1 MPSLG
6 KVFGGWKFLLKWL
19 FLLGQ
24 ARGKIL
30 TLDNLRRNIYIVN
43 RCCMCKN
50 SWESVGHLLL
60 HCSYAY
66 NLWTFVFS
74 LFGVSWVMLK
84 QVVDLL
90 ACWNRGVGGRCW
102 AAVIWEQFPNASCEL
117 FCENRILKTFNGEEH
132 SIIELKRFFLLTI
145 WLDECNEQSL
155 YPLLLGIFRFLIF
168 YLMKC
173 SSKFKINT
181 VIPITKEIQ
190 RSVGYY
196 RRYLDILSEA
206 WTKWF

>member
-60 HCSYAY
+60 CCSYAY
-66 NLWTFVFS
+66 NLWRFVFS

-102 AAVIWEQFPNASCEL
+102 AAVIRELSMARNIPSLNWNGFSYLLFDWMSAMSSPYIPSFWE
-117 FCENRILKTFNGEEH
+117 
-132 SIIELKRFFLLTI
+132 FLDL
-145 WLDECNEQSL
+145 
-155 YPLLLGIFRFLIF
+155 
-168 YLMKC
+168 C
-173 SSKFKINT
+173 SFT
-181 VIPITKEIQ
+181 
-190 RSVGYY
+190 
-196 RRYLDILSEA
+196 
-206 WTKWF
+206 

>member
-43 RCCMCKN
+43 RCCMYKN

-60 HCSYAY
+60 LCSYAY

-117 FCENRILKTFNGEEH
+117 FCENRILKLSMGRKIPSLNWNGFSYLLFDWMSAMSSPYIPSFWE
-132 SIIELKRFFLLTI
+132 FLDFWSFT
-145 WLDECNEQSL
+145 
-155 YPLLLGIFRFLIF
+155 
-168 YLMKC
+168 
-173 SSKFKINT
+173 
-181 VIPITKEIQ
+181 
-190 RSVGYY
+190 
-196 RRYLDILSEA
+196 
-206 WTKWF
+206 